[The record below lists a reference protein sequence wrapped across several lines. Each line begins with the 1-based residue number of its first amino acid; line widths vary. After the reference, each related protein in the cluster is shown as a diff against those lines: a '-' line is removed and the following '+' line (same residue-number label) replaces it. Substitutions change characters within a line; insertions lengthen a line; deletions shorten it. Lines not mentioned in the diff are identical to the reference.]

1 MFVSERISR
10 KRKELGF
17 TQTELAKR
25 AGLKPPAISQYES
38 GTRTPSYEALMKLSN
53 ALGVTTDYLIS
64 GREIQIDSINDK
76 TTKML
81 VKLISNLPL
90 DKKDK
95 LLEYAVFLAQGY
107 YDNSFPILNDAVD
120 YAKYILK
127 NINNSDIPINIY
139 EVAKSLNIDVYEK
152 NVANNYEGSLVKGKN
167 KIIIINKNIKNEQR
181 KKFTI
186 ATLIG
191 HAVIPWHVNFQYDI
205 RSAGS
210 STLLTEDIQEIE
222 AQNFATSLIVPEIH
236 LEEFADKRASIKILK
251 ELAYKKYD
259 VSLFVILH
267 KLVKY
272 SSNKYAVVQSE
283 NGKIIKTIQGTRSLV
298 NVINSKS
305 NAAIFSEKVSAGE
318 ELYEGQVPAEY
329 WLLDAKPDETIYEE
343 SIYNPEYGKVLTL
356 LTY

>member
-1 MFVSERISR
+1 MFVSERIFT
-10 KRKELGF
+10 KRKELGL
-17 TQTELAKR
+17 TQTELAKK

-38 GTRTPSYEALMKLSN
+38 GTRTPSYEALMKLSSV
-53 ALGVTTDYLIS
+53 LGVTTDYLIS

-76 TTKML
+76 TSKML
-81 VKLISNLPL
+81 VKLIGNLPL

-107 YDNSFPILNDAVD
+107 YDNSFHILNDAVD
-120 YAKYILK
+120 YADYILK
-127 NINNSDIPINIY
+127 SINNSDVY
-139 EVAKSLNIDVYEK
+139 EIAKSLNINIYEES
-152 NVANNYEGSLVKGKN
+152 VANNYEGSLIKGKN
-167 KIIIINKNIKNEQR
+167 KVIIINKNIGNEQR
-181 KKFTI
+181 KKFII

-222 AQNFATSLIVPEIH
+222 AQDFATSLIVPEIH
-236 LEEFADKRASIKILK
+236 LEEFINKRASIKTLK
-251 ELAYKKYD
+251 ELAYRKYD
-259 VSLFVILH
+259 VSLFVILN

-272 SSNKYAVVQSE
+272 SSNKYAVIQSE
-283 NGKIIKTIQGTRSLV
+283 DRKIVKTIQGTRQLV

-305 NAAIFSEKVSAGE
+305 KAAIFSEKISVVE

-329 WLLDAKPDETIYEE
+329 WLLDAEPGEIIYEE
-343 SIYNPEYGKVLTL
+343 SIYNPKHGKVLTL